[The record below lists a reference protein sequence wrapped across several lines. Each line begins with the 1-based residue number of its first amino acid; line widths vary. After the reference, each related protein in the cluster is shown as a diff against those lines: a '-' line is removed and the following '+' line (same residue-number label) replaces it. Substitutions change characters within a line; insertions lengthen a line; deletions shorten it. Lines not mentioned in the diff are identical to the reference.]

1 MTTSRDGGGRT
12 PVAGTASA
20 GATASVSAP
29 GHTERVLV
37 VEDSATQAAALAGL
51 LEENGYE
58 VTVARDG
65 TTALAA
71 VRAGHFDLVLS
82 DIVMPGMTGYEVC
95 RRVKTELGH
104 PELPVVLLTGLSD
117 PMDIVRGL
125 ECGADNYITK
135 PYDRAHLLDRVRL
148 VLDNRRLRQGARQG
162 GSVDITFLG
171 NRFTI
176 TAEKEQILDLLV
188 SSYEELVR
196 TNQAVRQAEQ
206 RARFLADASGVL
218 ATSLDVDTILQNLVR
233 FVVPAIADVCVADIV
248 EDSGR
253 VRRVDVA
260 HASPELG
267 EVAEALR
274 GRVPSAA
281 GTPRAANPRQRNA
294 PVLIG
299 DLQSADLHDRAPG
312 ETTLHDAQAMG
323 MRSLIAVPLVARGH
337 VVGELLFMTGD
348 IRGRYAAEDLSLAV
362 ELGRQAALAVD
373 NARLYRAAQMAT
385 RARDDLLAIVSHD
398 LRNPIHAI
406 YMAAT
411 FLLDVLPEE
420 SDVADVALSRRQA
433 EVIRRS
439 ARRGNT
445 LIGDLLDVTRIED
458 GRLTVSTQPV
468 EAEELL
474 SEAIHDATPLAQQKE
489 LRLESV
495 QTGPLPV
502 VAADRSRIA
511 QVFSNLLGNAIKFT
525 PAGGRIV
532 VDARVDGDTLHFTV
546 SDSGPGITAEHLPHL
561 FDRYW
566 QARETQQLGTG
577 LGLFIARGITEAHG
591 GQLWA
596 ESEPGAGATF
606 HFTLPLPRGEGEGGG
621 GRE

>member
-1 MTTSRDGGGRT
+1 MTPHRGDDGQA
-12 PVAGTASA
+12 PVAETADYEAVA
-20 GATASVSAP
+20 GVRPP
-29 GHTERVLV
+29 GHAQRILV

-51 LEENGYE
+51 LEEHGYE

-65 TTALAA
+65 TAALAA
-71 VRAGHFDLVLS
+71 VRAEHFDLVLS

-135 PYDRAHLLDRVRL
+135 PYDRRHLLDRVRL
-148 VLDNRRLRQGARQG
+148 VLDNRRLRHGAKQG

-171 NRFTI
+171 KRFTI

-206 RARFLADASGVL
+206 RARFLAEASGVL

-233 FVVPAIADVCVADIV
+233 FVVPAIADICVADIV
-248 EDSGR
+248 EDSGK

-260 HASPELG
+260 HAAPRLAD
-267 EVAEALR
+267 VAEALR
-274 GRVPSAA
+274 GRTLSVEETSQA
-281 GTPRAANPRQRNA
+281 TNLLQRNT

-299 DLQSADLHDRAPG
+299 DLQSADLRDATPG
-312 ETTLHDAQAMG
+312 EITLHEAQAMG

-337 VVGELLFMTGD
+337 AVGALLFMASDTRD
-348 IRGRYAAEDLSLAV
+348 HYTADDLALTIELA
-362 ELGRQAALAVD
+362 RQAALAVD

-411 FLLDVLPEE
+411 FLLDVLPEQ
-420 SDVADVALSRRQA
+420 SDMADIALSRRQA

-458 GRLTVSTQPV
+458 GRLTVNTQPV
-468 EAEELL
+468 EVAELL
-474 SEAIHDATPLAQQKE
+474 TEAIHDATPLAQQKE
-489 LRLESV
+489 LRLESFSAD
-495 QTGPLPV
+495 PLPV

-525 PAGGRIV
+525 PPGGAIR
-532 VDARVDGDTLHFTV
+532 VDARVDGDRLHFSV

-596 ESEPGAGATF
+596 ESEPGVGATF
-606 HFTLPLPRGEGEGGG
+606 HFTLPLAPGRSEAGRG
-621 GRE
+621 R

>member
-1 MTTSRDGGGRT
+1 MTRPSGSGHDVPLSAGSSPDTASESGRT
-12 PVAGTASA
+12 GGITQ
-20 GATASVSAP
+20 
-29 GHTERVLV
+29 RILV

-51 LEENGYE
+51 LEESGYE
-58 VTVARDG
+58 TVVAPDG
-65 TTALAA
+65 DAALAA
-71 VRAGHFDLVLS
+71 IRSERFDLVLS

-117 PMDIVRGL
+117 PMDIIRGL

-148 VLDNRRLRQGARQG
+148 VLDNRRLRQEVTTG

-171 NRFTI
+171 NRFRI
-176 TAEKEQILDLLV
+176 NAEKEQILDLLV

-196 TNQAVRQAEQ
+196 TNQAGRRAEH
-206 RARFLADASGVL
+206 RARFLADASAVL
-218 ATSLDVDTILQNLVR
+218 VTSLDVDTILQKLVR
-233 FVVPAIADVCVADIV
+233 FVVPAIADLCTAELVD
-248 EDSGR
+248 DSGR
-253 VRRVDVA
+253 TRQVEVIHDGPVLEAIAQSIRSGKSPSLDHGYLAREILEKSRPVLVSDLQADDVVAAHPVEGIVRRA
-260 HASPELG
+260 G
-267 EVAEALR
+267 EV
-274 GRVPSAA
+274 
-281 GTPRAANPRQRNA
+281 
-294 PVLIG
+294 
-299 DLQSADLHDRAPG
+299 
-312 ETTLHDAQAMG
+312 G

-337 VVGELLFMTGD
+337 TLGALVFIAGSSRRHYTADDTALV
-348 IRGRYAAEDLSLAV
+348 V
-362 ELGRQAALAVD
+362 ELARQTALAVD

-398 LRNPIHAI
+398 LRNPLHAI

-420 SDVADVALSRRQA
+420 SEVADIDLSRRQA

-439 ARRGNT
+439 ARRGNA
-445 LIGDLLDVTRIED
+445 LISDLLDVTRIED
-458 GRLTVSTQPV
+458 GRLTVNALPV
-468 EAEELL
+468 DAEELL
-474 SEAIHDATPLAQQKE
+474 TEAVNEARPMAQQKD
-489 LRLESV
+489 LQFLVS
-495 QTGPLPV
+495 QPTSLPTV
-502 VAADRSRIA
+502 LADRSRIA

-525 PAGGRIV
+525 PVGGV
-532 VDARVDGDTLHFTV
+532 VKLETQLTATSVHFTV

-591 GQLWA
+591 GELWA
-596 ESEPGAGATF
+596 ESEPGSGATF
-606 HFTLPLPRGEGEGGG
+606 HFTLPLPAG
-621 GRE
+621 

>member
-1 MTTSRDGGGRT
+1 MTGRHGHVGT
-12 PVAGTASA
+12 GQLPVAGAANDAVVA
-20 GATASVSAP
+20 GIRPP
-29 GHTERVLV
+29 GHAQRILV

-51 LEENGYE
+51 LEEHGFE

-65 TTALAA
+65 TAALAA
-71 VRAGHFDLVLS
+71 VRAEHFDLVLS

-135 PYDRAHLLDRVRL
+135 PYDRDHLLDRVRL
-148 VLDNRRLRQGARQG
+148 VLDNRRLRHGAKQG

-171 NRFTI
+171 KRFTI

-196 TNQAVRQAEQ
+196 TNQAVRHAER
-206 RARFLADASGVL
+206 RARFLAEASGVL
-218 ATSLDVDTILQNLVR
+218 ATSLEVDTILQNLVR
-233 FVVPAIADVCVADIV
+233 FIVPAIADICVADIV
-248 EDSGR
+248 EDSGK

-260 HASPELG
+260 HATPALSD
-267 EVAEALR
+267 VADALR
-274 GRVPSAA
+274 RRTLSMEETSQA
-281 GTPRAANPRQRNA
+281 TNLLQRNT

-299 DLQSADLHDRAPG
+299 DLQSADLRDATPG
-312 ETTLHDAQAMG
+312 EVTLHEAKAMG
-323 MRSLIAVPLVARGH
+323 MRSLIAVPLIARGH
-337 VVGELLFMTGD
+337 AVGALLFMAGD
-348 IRGRYAAEDLSLAV
+348 TRHHYTAEDLALTV
-362 ELGRQAALAVD
+362 ELARQAALAVD
-373 NARLYRAAQMAT
+373 NARLYRAARMAT

-411 FLLDVLPEE
+411 FLLDVLPER
-420 SDVADVALSRRQA
+420 SDVPDIALSRRQA

-458 GRLTVSTQPV
+458 GRLTVKTQPV
-468 EAEELL
+468 ESAELL

-489 LRLESV
+489 LSLESFRD
-495 QTGPLPV
+495 GPLPV
-502 VAADRSRIA
+502 VNADRSRIA

-525 PAGGRIV
+525 PPGGEIR
-532 VDARVDGDTLHFTV
+532 VDARVSGDSLHFSV

-606 HFTLPLPRGEGEGGG
+606 HFTLPLGRSQGTGEG
-621 GRE
+621 